1 MGRGVQARCGPGRS
15 AWRCVAM
22 PDGGVRACVDNSGSA
37 AVSALPMSNARLP
50 SFRFLIGFEAAARLG
65 HYSRAAEELCI
76 SQSAMSHQIAQ
87 LEQQLGQPLFRR
99 KGRGVELTVA
109 GRLLLDSVGKS
120 LEQIRHGLSRIETYM
135 DDSLVTIVCPAPVA
149 SGWLQPRL
157 EGLLQRHPA
166 LCPIVSTD
174 ETARYVDELDVDI
187 AITREPL
194 RQADVLQVP
203 LLADAL
209 VAVRAPGPDTGT
221 GLLCLEEDLTS
232 DRTGP
237 FIRQHLGRL
246 RKTAIYDDARLLLDA
261 ALRGRG
267 CAVVS
272 RLLADEALGT
282 GRLQLVEGIPAFAL
296 GRLWMSRIAGEPR
309 MALVSEVFEYLRE
322 QAGPLAEP

>member
-1 MGRGVQARCGPGRS
+1 MGRGVQARGGPGRS

>member
-237 FIRQHLGRL
+237 CIRQHLGRL